1 MWVTVLWDWWRKL
14 LGSEV
19 SFPKIRLCGL
29 QTWWQLTIETSC
41 PSATWEQHMCMF
53 KYWGGQA
60 GLGAV
65 VHFCAATFCCGG
77 AERAAGAQGMWSA
90 GELLLPWLERC
101 VGILFPLVAPATGL
115 LDPRRTEQLLFNFK
129 IQQVGKYPSSLF
141 SDISE
146 GKLVTHKVVTTSEL
160 EQSSMDLDSFFF
172 FFSHQSILIPEK
184 STHPV

>member
-1 MWVTVLWDWWRKL
+1 M
-14 LGSEV
+14 
-19 SFPKIRLCGL
+19 
-29 QTWWQLTIETSC
+29 
-41 PSATWEQHMCMF
+41 
-53 KYWGGQA
+53 
-60 GLGAV
+60 
-65 VHFCAATFCCGG
+65 
-77 AERAAGAQGMWSA
+77 
-90 GELLLPWLERC
+90 
-101 VGILFPLVAPATGL
+101 GILFPLVAPATGF